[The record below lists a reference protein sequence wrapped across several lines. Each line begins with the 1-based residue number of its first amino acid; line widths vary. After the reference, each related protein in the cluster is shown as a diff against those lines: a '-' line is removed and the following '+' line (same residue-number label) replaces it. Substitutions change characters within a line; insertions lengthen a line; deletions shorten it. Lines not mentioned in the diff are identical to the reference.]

1 MVARILSVHSS
12 HCVAVSGSEAVR
24 CSFRGRGRRESS
36 DVYPGDLVELGQR
49 GEDFVIERVSP
60 RKNLLIRPQVANVDQ
75 VVLVTAIT
83 RPPYDLLYID
93 RVLVHLEARDI
104 DAVICINKAD
114 VEDPAEVEHLR
125 AIYSGAGYAVAVT
138 SAMTGDGIPS
148 LVQAIQG
155 ANAVLAGAS
164 GVGKSRIL
172 SRLTGNDLSTGEL
185 SRLGR
190 GRHTT
195 KGVTLYRVGESGY
208 LADTPGF
215 SKLDVVECEPE
226 QLAYYYREMTELIP
240 LCHYPRCLHKT
251 EDLCEVRKALAEGK
265 IGEERYRSYLSLLEE
280 CREKG
285 KHKYE

>member
-1 MVARILSVHSS
+1 M
-12 HCVAVSGSEAVR
+12 ETVR

-36 DVYPGDLVELGQR
+36 DVYAGDLVELLKKG
-49 GEDFVIERVSP
+49 GDFVIDRVLA
-60 RKNLLIRPQVANVDQ
+60 RKNLMVRPQVSNVDQ

-83 RPPYDLLYID
+83 KPPYDLLYID
-93 RVLVHLEARDI
+93 RILVHLEARDI
-104 DAVICINKAD
+104 DAVLCINKAD
-114 VEDPAEVEHLR
+114 VEDPVQVEWMR
-125 AIYSGAGYAVAVT
+125 GVYSGAGYPVVVT
-138 SAMTGDGIPS
+138 SAMTGEGIPS

-155 ANAVLAGAS
+155 TNAVVAGVS

-172 SRLTGNDLSTGEL
+172 SRLAGIDLSIGDL

-195 KGVTLYRVGESGY
+195 QGVTLYRVGEEGF
-208 LADTPGF
+208 LTDTPGF

-226 QLAYYYREMTELIP
+226 KLGYYYREMTELVP

-251 EDLCEVRKALAEGK
+251 EELCEVRTAVGDGR
-265 IGEERYRSYLSLLEE
+265 IGADRYRSYLSLLEE